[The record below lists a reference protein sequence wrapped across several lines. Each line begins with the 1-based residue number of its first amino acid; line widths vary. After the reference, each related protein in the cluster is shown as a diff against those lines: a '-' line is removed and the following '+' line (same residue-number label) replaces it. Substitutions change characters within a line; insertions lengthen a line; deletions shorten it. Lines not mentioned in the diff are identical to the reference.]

1 METPSTPPASTAPA
15 TAHTTPQ
22 PSPSRRVWL
31 GAGLAAAVAGLGGGV
46 WWALHREHSAARA
59 APGDPLPEGFW
70 AQQFDTID
78 GPPLQLT
85 SFQSKPLVINFWAT
99 WCPPCVKEM
108 PDLDKFH
115 QAHNAQGWHVIGLA
129 IDGPTPVKAFLGRTP
144 VHFPI
149 GLAGFGGTELAQA
162 LGNSAGALP
171 FSVVIDRQGRIRH
184 RKMGP
189 AHLDELN
196 GWAREFV

>member
-1 METPSTPPASTAPA
+1 MDNPSTPPASTAPA
-15 TAHTTPQ
+15 NAPAH
-22 PSPSRRVWL
+22 PSRRAWL

-46 WWALHREHSAARA
+46 WWALHRERSAASTA

-78 GPPLQLT
+78 GPPLQLAG
-85 SFQSKPLVINFWAT
+85 FQGKPLVVNFWAT

-108 PDLDKFH
+108 PDLDTFY

-149 GLAGFGGTELAQA
+149 GLAGFGGTELAQT
-162 LGNSAGALP
+162 LGNSAGGLP
-171 FSVVIDRQGRIRH
+171 FSVVIDRQGRLRH
-184 RKMGP
+184 RKMGA
-189 AHLDELN
+189 AHPDELT
-196 GWAREFV
+196 GWAREFG

>member
-1 METPSTPPASTAPA
+1 MENPSTPPASAAPA
-15 TAHTTPQ
+15 NTHITQAN
-22 PSPSRRVWL
+22 PSRRVWV

-46 WWALHREHSAARA
+46 WWALHRERSATGAT
-59 APGDPLPEGFW
+59 PGDPLPEGFW

-78 GPPLQLT
+78 GSPLQLAG
-85 SFQSKPLVINFWAT
+85 FQGKPLVINFWAT

-149 GLAGFGGTELAQA
+149 GLAGFGGTELAQT

-189 AHLDELN
+189 AHPDELN
-196 GWAREFV
+196 GWAREFG